1 VDIRIHRLAI
11 HWRSRLKT
19 VLAGGTGKLRIL
31 IWPSSTPMSLFVEQP
46 MKTQT
51 GKSSGFTLVE
61 ILTVIAIIGILAA
74 MLLVVLVQVQKKA
87 RATKA
92 KKEVT
97 DIVTAIQAYDS
108 AYGQFPISTDVRNL
122 AGNQDFTYGDALL
135 TSALGPGSYGAN
147 NSEVMAILMDITN
160 YPTGGPTANVNHSRN
175 TQQRSF
181 LAANMVSDAT
191 LPGVG
196 PDLVYRDPWGMPYII
211 TLDLSC
217 DDRCRDEF
225 YRRTAVSGM
234 GGTNLNSGLN
244 GLANPDDTPDNFL
257 YHGKVM
263 VWSAGP
269 DKAIAPGLPANQGAN
284 KDNILSWKD

>member
-1 VDIRIHRLAI
+1 
-11 HWRSRLKT
+11 
-19 VLAGGTGKLRIL
+19 
-31 IWPSSTPMSLFVEQP
+31 MSLFVDQP

-74 MLLVVLVQVQKKA
+74 MLLVVLAQARNKA
-87 RATKA
+87 LKVKA
-92 KKEVT
+92 KKEAT
-97 DIVTAIQAYDS
+97 EIVTAIQAYDS

-160 YPTGGPTANVNHSRN
+160 YPTGGPTANVNHSKN
-175 TQQRSF
+175 TQQRAF
-181 LAANMVSDAT
+181 LTANMVSDAT

-196 PDLVYRDPWGMPYII
+196 PDLVYRDPWGTPYVI
-211 TLDLSC
+211 TLDLSY
-217 DDRCRDEF
+217 DERCRDEF
-225 YRRTAVSGM
+225 YRRAAVSGL
-234 GGTNLNSGLN
+234 GGTNANPGFN
-244 GLANPDDTPDNFL
+244 GLTNPDGTPDNFL

-284 KDNILSWKD
+284 KDNILNWVD

>member
-1 VDIRIHRLAI
+1 MLLA
-11 HWRSRLKT
+11 
-19 VLAGGTGKLRIL
+19 VLAQAKNKALRI
-31 IWPSSTPMSLFVEQP
+31 
-46 MKTQT
+46 
-51 GKSSGFTLVE
+51 
-61 ILTVIAIIGILAA
+61 
-74 MLLVVLVQVQKKA
+74 
-87 RATKA
+87 KA
-92 KKEVT
+92 KKEIT
-97 DIVTAIQAYDS
+97 DIVTAIEGYDS
-108 AYGQFPISTDVRNL
+108 AYGQFPISTGVRSV

-160 YPTGGPTANVNHSRN
+160 YPTGGPTANVNHSKN

-181 LAANMVSDAT
+181 LAATIVGDAT

-196 PDLVYRDPWGMPYII
+196 PDLVYRDPWGTPYVI
-211 TLDLSC
+211 TLDLSY

-225 YRRTAVSGM
+225 YRRTTVSGT
-234 GGTNLNSGLN
+234 GGATPNAGLN
-244 GLANPDDTPDNFL
+244 GLVNPDGTPDNFL

-284 KDNILSWKD
+284 KDNILSWVE

>member
-1 VDIRIHRLAI
+1 
-11 HWRSRLKT
+11 
-19 VLAGGTGKLRIL
+19 
-31 IWPSSTPMSLFVEQP
+31 MSLFVDQP

-74 MLLVVLVQVQKKA
+74 MLLVVLAQAKNKA
-87 RATKA
+87 LKVKA
-92 KKEVT
+92 KKEVS

-108 AYGQFPISTDVRNL
+108 AYGQFPISTNVRNL
-122 AGNQDFTYGDALL
+122 AGTQDFTYGDALL
-135 TSALGPGSYGAN
+135 ASALGPGSYGAN

-160 YPTGGPTANVNHSRN
+160 YPTGGPTANMNHSKN
-175 TQQRSF
+175 TQQRVF
-181 LAANMVSDAT
+181 LPATMVSDAT

-196 PDLVYRDPWGMPYII
+196 PDLVYRDPWGTPYVI
-211 TLDLSC
+211 TLDLSY
-217 DDRCRDEF
+217 DERCRDEF
-225 YRRTAVSGM
+225 YRRTTVSGT
-234 GGTNLNSGLN
+234 GGANPNSGLN
-244 GLANPDDTPDNFL
+244 GLANPDGTPDNFQ

-284 KDNILSWKD
+284 KDNVLNWAD

>member
-1 VDIRIHRLAI
+1 
-11 HWRSRLKT
+11 
-19 VLAGGTGKLRIL
+19 
-31 IWPSSTPMSLFVEQP
+31 MSLFVDQP

-108 AYGQFPISTDVRNL
+108 AYGQFPVSASVQSTT
-122 AGNQDFTYGDALL
+122 GTQDFTYGDALL

-160 YPTGGPTANVNHSRN
+160 YPAGGPTANVNHSKN
-175 TQQRSF
+175 TQQRVF
-181 LAANMVSDAT
+181 LTANMVSDAT

-196 PDLVYRDPWGMPYII
+196 PDLVYRDPWGTPYVI
-211 TLDLSC
+211 TLDLSY
-217 DDRCRDEF
+217 DERCRDEF
-225 YRRTAVSGM
+225 YRRAAVSGL
-234 GGTNLNSGLN
+234 GGTNANPGFN
-244 GLANPDDTPDNFL
+244 GLVNPDGTPDNFQF
-257 YHGKVM
+257 HGKVM

-269 DKAIAPGLPANQGAN
+269 DKVIAPGLPANQGAN
-284 KDNILSWKD
+284 QDNILSWKD

>member
-1 VDIRIHRLAI
+1 
-11 HWRSRLKT
+11 
-19 VLAGGTGKLRIL
+19 
-31 IWPSSTPMSLFVEQP
+31 

-51 GKSSGFTLVE
+51 GKSSGFTIVE

-74 MLLVVLVQVQKKA
+74 MLLVVLAQARNKA
-87 RATKA
+87 LRVKA

-108 AYGQFPISTDVRNL
+108 QYGQFPVSASVQST
-122 AGNQDFTYGDALL
+122 AGRQDFTYGDTLL
-135 TSALGPGSYGAN
+135 TSTLGPGSYGAN
-147 NSEVMAILMDITN
+147 NSEVMAILMDLTS
-160 YPTGGPTANVNHSRN
+160 YPTGGPTANVNHSKN

-181 LAANMVSDAT
+181 LTATMASDVT

-196 PDLVYRDPWGMPYII
+196 PDLVYRDPWGTPYVIAV
-211 TLDLSC
+211 DLNY
-217 DDRCRDEF
+217 DERCRDEF
-225 YRRTAVSGM
+225 YRRAAVSGL
-234 GGTNLNSGLN
+234 GGTNANPGFN
-244 GLANPDDTPDNFL
+244 GLVNPDGTPDNFQ

-284 KDNILSWKD
+284 KDNILSWAN

>member
-1 VDIRIHRLAI
+1 VVKALRFWLAE
-11 HWRSRLKT
+11 R
-19 VLAGGTGKLRIL
+19 GNLRIL
-31 IWPSSTPMSLFVEQP
+31 FWPSSTPMSLFVEQP

-74 MLLVVLVQVQKKA
+74 MLLVVLAQARNKA
-87 RATKA
+87 LKVKA
-92 KKEVT
+92 KNDII

-160 YPTGGPTANVNHSRN
+160 YPTGGPTANLNHSKN

-196 PDLVYRDPWGMPYII
+196 PDLVYRDPWGTPYVI
-211 TLDLSC
+211 TLDLSY
-217 DDRCRDEF
+217 DERCRDEF
-225 YRRTAVSGM
+225 YRRAAVSGL
-234 GGTNLNSGLN
+234 GGTNANPGFN
-244 GLANPDDTPDNFL
+244 GLTNPDGTSDNFL

-284 KDNILSWKD
+284 KDNILSWVD

>member
-1 VDIRIHRLAI
+1 
-11 HWRSRLKT
+11 
-19 VLAGGTGKLRIL
+19 
-31 IWPSSTPMSLFVEQP
+31 MSLFVDQP

-74 MLLVVLVQVQKKA
+74 MLLVVLAQAKNKA
-87 RATKA
+87 LKVKA

-122 AGNQDFTYGDALL
+122 AGTQDFTYGDALL
-135 TSALGPGSYGAN
+135 TAALGPGSYGAN
-147 NSEVMAILMDITN
+147 NSEVMAILMDLTS
-160 YPTGGPTANVNHSRN
+160 YPTGGPTANVNHSKN
-175 TQQRSF
+175 TQQRVF
-181 LAANMVSDAT
+181 LTATMVSDAT

-196 PDLVYRDPWGMPYII
+196 PDLVYRDPWGTPYVI
-211 TLDLSC
+211 TLDLSY

-225 YRRTAVSGM
+225 YRRTTVSST
-234 GGTNLNSGLN
+234 GGANPNPGLN
-244 GLANPDDTPDNFL
+244 GLANPDGTPDNFQF
-257 YHGKVM
+257 HGKVM

-284 KDNILSWKD
+284 KDNVLSWAD